1 MEILQVENLSFSYP
15 NTKERALKNITF
27 SVSEGDFIV
36 ICGES
41 GCGKTTLLK
50 MLKRELSPYGDKR
63 GRVLYK
69 GRELSELNEREAAG
83 DIGFVMQ
90 NPEQQIVTDK
100 VWHELAFGLENLG
113 METNEIRRRVGEMA
127 SYFGIAGWFH
137 SDTDKLSGGQKQ
149 ILNLASVMAMQPNVL
164 LLDEP
169 TSQLDPVAASEFV
182 MTLQRLNR
190 ELGLTVL
197 LVEHRLEDVFSLA
210 NKVLVMEN
218 GELIF
223 FDEPRAVGE
232 RLMIEKDSHPIH
244 CGLPSALRIYREL
257 GVEAARC
264 PLTVRDGRRFLTEHF
279 LPEQKAVLTPDHHK
293 TENTI
298 LEMKNVW
305 FRYEKNLPDVLRG
318 VSLRV
323 SRGESYFLLGGNAA
337 GKTTV
342 LHCAAG
348 LQRPYRG
355 KISLLEKKKRTGKNA
370 VLLPQDPA
378 TVFVWDTVRE
388 DLLEACS
395 SAGLPEKEWEGQIE
409 AVCEQTGT
417 YGLLSKHPYDLSG
430 GEQQKCA
437 LAKILLHRPEI
448 LLLDEPT
455 KGLDAHAKQELSTL
469 LQTLKKDGVTI
480 VAVTH
485 DVEFA
490 AENSDRCALLFD
502 GQIISC
508 DTPRL
513 FFSGNTF
520 YTTSANRMAHQMY
533 RYAVTCDEVVAAC
546 KRNGVR
552 HA

>member
-1 MEILQVENLSFSYP
+1 MEILQVKNLSFSYP
-15 NTKERALKNITF
+15 NTKEKAIKDITF

-63 GRVLYK
+63 GKVLYK

-83 DIGFVMQ
+83 EIGFVMQ

-100 VWHELAFGLENLG
+100 VWHELAFGLENMG
-113 METNEIRRRVGEMA
+113 MGTNEIRRRVGEMA

-137 SDTDKLSGGQKQ
+137 SGTDKLSGGQKQ
-149 ILNLASVMAMQPNVL
+149 ILNLASVMAMQPAVL

-169 TSQLDPVAASEFV
+169 TSQLDPVAATEFV

-190 ELGLTVL
+190 ELGLTIL

-218 GELIF
+218 GALIYY
-223 FDEPRAVGE
+223 DEPRAVGE
-232 RLMIEKDSHPIH
+232 RLMREKESHPIH

-257 GVEAARC
+257 NIEARC

-279 LPEQKAVLTPDHHK
+279 LPEQEAALPPTSSK
-293 TENTI
+293 TEKTA
-298 LEMKNVW
+298 LELKNVW
-305 FRYEKNLPDVLRG
+305 FRYEKNLPDILRG

-323 SRGESYFLLGGNAA
+323 SSGESFFLLGGNAA
-337 GKTTV
+337 GKTTA
-342 LHCAAG
+342 LLCAAG

-355 KISLLEKKKRTGKNA
+355 KVNVLEHKKHTGKKI
-370 VLLPQDPA
+370 VLLPQDPV
-378 TVFVWDTVRE
+378 TVFVRDTVRE
-388 DLLEACS
+388 DLEETCS
-395 SAGLPEKEWEGQIE
+395 LADIPEKEWEEQLE
-409 AVCEQTGT
+409 AVCIQTGT
-417 YGLLSKHPYDLSG
+417 CGLLSKHPYDLSG

-437 LAKILLHRPEI
+437 LAKLLLHKPEL

-455 KGLDAHAKQELSTL
+455 KGLDAHAKQELSAL
-469 LQTLKKDGVTI
+469 LRLLKNDGVTI

-508 DTPRL
+508 DTPRC

-520 YTTSANRMAHQMY
+520 YTTAANRMAHHMY
-533 RYAVTCDEVVAAC
+533 RYAVTCDEVAAAC